1 MAIARR
7 ALDAAVAA
15 GAGFVVLGVL
25 TWLSSGG
32 LLRSL
37 EVATTD
43 QLESLEIETFTKTE
57 VTPGESIGE
66 ISCPDPSWKVVSCLT
81 ALAPSGASV
90 CLNQQGSNAWS
101 CPAPGCTIV
110 PGQKYQTHVTCA
122 RIVRQEED

>member
-66 ISCPDPSWKVVSCLT
+66 ISCPERSHPAVRAYVSISR
-81 ALAPSGASV
+81 ARMPGLAPH
-90 CLNQQGSNAWS
+90 LD
-101 CPAPGCTIV
+101 
-110 PGQKYQTHVTCA
+110 A
-122 RIVRQEED
+122 RSFLARSTRRM